1 MKISE
6 NQYKKYFGFS
16 NAVKGNKYHNK
27 KTTLFDMKFDSIKE
41 RNRYILLDELKKKK
55 IITELKLQQKFIIQ
69 ESFVDNTGKTQRPI
83 YYIADFY
90 YYDTRMK
97 CYVAEDV
104 KSKATRE
111 DKVYRIKKKMFLHEY
126 PNIIFKEIV

>member
-6 NQYKKYFGFS
+6 NQYKKYFGLS
-16 NAVKGNKYHNK
+16 NVVKGNKYHNK

-41 RNRYILLDELKKKK
+41 KNRYILLDELKKKK

-126 PNIIFKEIV
+126 PNIIFKEII